1 MADKIRYY
9 LELIGRILERIMAI
23 IVICAVIVAVVALW
37 EPFYEFLTHRTE
49 TKLFMEYLDRV
60 INIIIGI
67 ELFKMLIKP
76 GAGTV
81 LEVMMFCIARHMIV
95 HDTTAVENL
104 LTIIGVGLIFA
115 IKKYFLSSWAPFTKK
130 KGEIE
135 DTKENAETD

>member
-9 LELIGRILERIMAI
+9 LELIGRFLERLMAI
-23 IVICAVIVAVVALW
+23 IVICAVVVAIAALW
-37 EPFYEFLTHRTE
+37 DPFYEFLTHRTE
-49 TKLFMEYLDRV
+49 SDLFMDYLDRV

-95 HDTTAVENL
+95 HETTAVENL
-104 LTIIGVGLIFA
+104 LTIVGVGLIFA
-115 IKKYFLSSWAPFTKK
+115 IKKYFLTAWSSSSKK
-130 KGEIE
+130 EGGP
-135 DTKENAETD
+135 D

>member
-1 MADKIRYY
+1 MTDKLRHY
-9 LELIGRILERIMAI
+9 LELVGRILERLMAI
-23 IVICAVIVAVVALW
+23 IVICAVIVAICALW
-37 EPFYEFLTHRTE
+37 EPFCEFLTHRTE
-49 TKLFMEYLDRV
+49 SKLFMEYLDRV
-60 INIIIGI
+60 INVIIGI

-115 IKKYFLSSWAPFTKK
+115 IKKYFLTSWGASSKK
-130 KGEIE
+130 EGGS
-135 DTKENAETD
+135 D